1 MIKRIPHRL
10 ILPLTNACPNFAKQ
24 FTYPESVD
32 DWIMEAIRKNF
43 VRVIVQV
50 FTFSYIDFAMFRTF

>member
-1 MIKRIPHRL
+1 MQF
-10 ILPLTNACPNFAKQ
+10 AQPNFAKQ

-43 VRVIVQV
+43 VKEIMQV
-50 FTFSYIDFAMFRTF
+50 FTFSCIDAFFCNVQNILSI

>member
-1 MIKRIPHRL
+1 MQF
-10 ILPLTNACPNFAKQ
+10 AQPNFAKQ

-43 VRVIVQV
+43 VKVIVQV
-50 FTFSYIDFAMFRTF
+50 FTFSYIDAFICNV